1 MRKILLGILVFSSF
15 SLYAKPQEGWQTSL
29 NGAAS
34 LNFFDSANSSMGVG
48 FDAGF
53 YQKFF
58 FHPNIGLFFG
68 AQFSQKQL
76 KFDAVGT
83 SPAASASGRYLDI
96 PLGLSFQME
105 AWKVGFT
112 QFDFGVYYALSVGDY
127 TIEGFKY
134 TADSH
139 FGILAR
145 ASFIFPIDDT
155 FYIGPLV
162 GLKYPF
168 GDTVTAPGGSTTK
181 STDVI
186 LGLTGQ
192 LIY

>member
-1 MRKILLGILVFSSF
+1 MRKILCSVLILFALP
-15 SLYAKPQEGWQTSL
+15 LYAKPQEGWQTSL
-29 NGAAS
+29 SGAAT

-53 YQKFF
+53 IQRFF

-83 SPAASASGRYLDI
+83 SPAASGSGRYLDL
-96 PLGLSFQME
+96 PLGLSFQVE

-112 QFDFGVYYALSVGDY
+112 QFDFGAYYALPVGDY
-127 TIEGFKY
+127 IIEGFKY
-134 TADSH
+134 STEGH

-145 ASFIFPIDDT
+145 VSFIFPIDDT
-155 FYIGPLV
+155 FYVGPLV

-168 GDTVTAPGGSTTK
+168 ADTVTAPGGSTTK
-181 STDVI
+181 SSDVT